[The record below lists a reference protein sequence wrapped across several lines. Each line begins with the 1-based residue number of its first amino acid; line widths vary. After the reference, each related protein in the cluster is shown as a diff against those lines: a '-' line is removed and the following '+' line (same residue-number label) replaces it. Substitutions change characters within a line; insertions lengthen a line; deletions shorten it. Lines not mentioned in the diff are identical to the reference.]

1 MVLILIFFFF
11 SLISSISPSYLVNF
25 NGICADGFDP
35 LDPYGNITI
44 KWDLLLS
51 TSGTNNL
58 MVSIYN
64 FQQYRHVEP
73 PGWKLNWAWKGKEVI
88 WSMQGA
94 EATEQGNCTEFKG
107 STLPHC
113 CEKEPFIVDLLPGT
127 NYNAQTQNC
136 CKGGVLSSMKQ
147 DPSKYVATFQMAVG
161 GSGTNSRFIMPENF
175 NLGVPGYSCGGA
187 VKVEPSRYTT
197 DGGRRWTQAIATWN
211 VTCMYSQSLAS
222 PTPRCCVSLSAFY
235 NQTIV
240 SCPRCSCGCQG
251 QPGTKC
257 VKYGETPP
265 LLKQNQDPTPVVR
278 CSEHMCPIRVHW
290 HLKQSYKQ
298 YWRAKMTVTNFNIM
312 KNYSEWNLVVL
323 HPNLQSLTQVFS
335 FNYAPLNRYG
345 YIMILECSGGFRF
358 TMTFYYKKER
368 MGIYRLK
375 FYYAKIQRFL
385 LSERIF
391 TFREGWGFPRKIQF
405 NGDECV
411 MPPPDEYPSL
421 PNKGHSASA
430 TTPFIILFS
439 LFLAFML

>member
-1 MVLILIFFFF
+1 MGMVMILIFFFS
-11 SLISSISPSYLVNF
+11 SLISSISPSY
-25 NGICADGFDP
+25 GFDP

-51 TSGTNNL
+51 NSGTNNL

-94 EATEQGNCTEFKG
+94 EATEQGNCTEFKE

-161 GSGTNSRFIMPENF
+161 GSGTNSQFIMPENF
-175 NLGVPGYSCGGA
+175 TLGVPGYSCGGA
-187 VKVEPSRYTT
+187 VKVEASRYTT
-197 DGGRRWTQAIATWN
+197 DGGRRWTQALATWN

-257 VKYGETPP
+257 VKSTDHYLFRRELSSVKTGRYGETPP

-278 CSEHMCPIRVHW
+278 MELGGAPSQP
-290 HLKQSYKQ
+290 
-298 YWRAKMTVTNFNIM
+298 AKSDTDDTGMFWGLPFYNDILLQEG
-312 KNYSEWNLVVL
+312 KDG
-323 HPNLQSLTQVFS
+323 NLQTE
-335 FNYAPLNRYG
+335 
-345 YIMILECSGGFRF
+345 ILLRKDPG
-358 TMTFYYKKER
+358 
-368 MGIYRLK
+368 
-375 FYYAKIQRFL
+375 
-385 LSERIF
+385 IF

-421 PNKGHSASA
+421 PNKGHRASA

>member
-1 MVLILIFFFF
+1 MGMVLILIFFFF
-11 SLISSISPSYLVNF
+11 SLISSISPSY
-25 NGICADGFDP
+25 GFDP

-161 GSGTNSRFIMPENF
+161 GSGTNSRFRMPENF

-345 YIMILECSGGFRF
+345 YINDTGMFWGLPFYNDILLQEGKNGNLQ
-358 TMTFYYKKER
+358 TE
-368 MGIYRLK
+368 I
-375 FYYAKIQRFL
+375 L
-385 LSERIF
+385 LRKDPEIF

-421 PNKGHSASA
+421 PNKGLSASA